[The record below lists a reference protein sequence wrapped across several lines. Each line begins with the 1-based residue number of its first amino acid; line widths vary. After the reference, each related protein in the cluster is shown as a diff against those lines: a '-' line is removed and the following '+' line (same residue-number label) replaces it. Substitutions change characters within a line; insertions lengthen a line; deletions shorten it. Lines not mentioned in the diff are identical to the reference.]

1 MTFYS
6 VGFLIVLSQ
15 IILSLALSY
24 ILKIKWE
31 EKPYTAFFTLSES
44 KTKKFIITLIQQ
56 NPLWRIEDKEGRLL
70 WYFSGTGFSG
80 DFIVIGNNLN
90 RDRDTGVQCKVDTVL
105 L

>member
-70 WYFSGTGFSG
+70 WYFSGTGFLA
-80 DFIVIGNNLN
+80 I
-90 RDRDTGVQCKVDTVL
+90 L

>member
-1 MTFYS
+1 MGGETLYC
-6 VGFLIVLSQ
+6 FLF
-15 IILSLALSY
+15 
-24 ILKIKWE
+24 
-31 EKPYTAFFTLSES
+31 FFTLSES

-90 RDRDTGVQCKVDTVL
+90 RDRDTGVQCKVDPVL